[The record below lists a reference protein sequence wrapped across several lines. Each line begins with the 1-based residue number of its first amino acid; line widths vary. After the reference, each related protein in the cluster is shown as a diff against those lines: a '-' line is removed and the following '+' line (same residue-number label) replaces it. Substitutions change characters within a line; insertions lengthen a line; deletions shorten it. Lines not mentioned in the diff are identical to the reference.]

1 MNEVMIQRI
10 KDRIAYHADEKKHR
24 FEIGKGVMD
33 YLARDILTDLK
44 TLGGIFPP
52 VALGGKVYIIRRR
65 KVKEGTVQ
73 YIGMG
78 DCIQFNVLF
87 GDISKNFFM
96 IQLTE
101 DDIGKRVFLTPEGA
115 ERSLEE

>member
-1 MNEVMIQRI
+1 MSEEMIKRI
-10 KDRIAYHADEKKHR
+10 KDRIAYHADEKKFR
-24 FEIGKGVMD
+24 FEIGKGVID
-33 YLARDILTDLK
+33 YLARDILADLK

-52 VALGGKVYIIRRR
+52 VTIGGKVYIIRRR

-73 YIGMG
+73 YIGIG
-78 DCIQFNVLF
+78 DCIYFNALF

-96 IQLTE
+96 LQLTE
-101 DDIGKRVFLTPEGA
+101 KDIGRIVFLTPEDA